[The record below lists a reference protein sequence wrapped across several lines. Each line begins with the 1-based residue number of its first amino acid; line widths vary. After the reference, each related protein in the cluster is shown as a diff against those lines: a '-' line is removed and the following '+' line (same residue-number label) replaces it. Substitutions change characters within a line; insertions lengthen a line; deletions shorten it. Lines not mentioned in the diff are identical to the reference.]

1 MNDKA
6 SINVK
11 MIEILCNII
20 QEQNIQLLQIIS
32 SEENID
38 LKSLSQ
44 LVPSRYEIKKNIHNY
59 LREKSNSTS
68 LSKLSSSSTSSTSS
82 SEDE

>member
-1 MNDKA
+1 MDGKTY
-6 SINVK
+6 INVK
-11 MIEILCNII
+11 IIEILCNII

-44 LVPSRYEIKKNIHNY
+44 LVPSRYEIKKTIQNHF
-59 LREKSNSTS
+59 REKSNSTS
-68 LSKLSSSSTSSTSS
+68 LSKLSSSSS

>member
-32 SEENID
+32 NEENID

-44 LVPSRYEIKKNIHNY
+44 LVPSRYEIKKNIQSY

-68 LSKLSSSSTSSTSS
+68 LSKLSSSSTSS